1 MRARW
6 FIGVD
11 AAQPDQRVD
20 VAEDVDGATSRGSAG
35 KPSPIGYAFRG
46 RSDKA
51 GAVDE
56 A

>member
-6 FIGVD
+6 FIGID

-20 VAEDVDGATSRGSAG
+20 VAESADGATSRESAG
-35 KPSPIGYAFRG
+35 KPPPIEDAFRG